1 LIVYFVKC
9 SVTIIFTSVKFYGLK
24 FVSKRSSLG
33 GEILIPAS
41 KSHTIRAVAIAAMA
55 NGKSVLRNPLE
66 SADARSAFRAAGEF
80 GARINVQNDTWVI
93 DGIGGRINSVASF
106 VDVANSGTTL
116 RIFSAL
122 AGLSDHDITFDGDA
136 SIRKRPMTPLLSSL
150 SDLGARVKSLNDTC
164 PFTIRGPLKGGRT
177 TVNGISSQFVTALL
191 FTAPLIKSDTEIVV
205 ENLHEKPY
213 VEITLDW
220 LHSQQ
225 IQFEQ
230 NGLEWF
236 KIKGNQSYTAFDR
249 QIPAD
254 FSTATF
260 ALCAAVITQSEI
272 LIRGLDFSDHQ
283 GDKKVFEFVEKMGV
297 ELVHKPNGVL
307 VIGKPLA
314 GIDIDMN
321 DTPDALPALAVVG
334 CFAKGKTRLL
344 NVEQARLKECD
355 RIKGITAELKKMG
368 ADIEE
373 LADGIVVGQSE
384 LRGTEVHGYDDHRMV
399 MALTLAGMAARGKT
413 IVDTAE
419 SVNVTYPGFMDDFMN
434 LGANLEKIE

>member
-1 LIVYFVKC
+1 
-9 SVTIIFTSVKFYGLK
+9 LK
-24 FVSKRSSLG
+24 YISKKSALS

-41 KSHTIRAVAIAAMA
+41 KSHTIRAVAIATMA
-55 NGKSVLRNPLE
+55 HGRSVLRNPLE

-80 GARINVQNDTWVI
+80 GARIRVEENTWII
-93 DGIGGRINSVASF
+93 DGVGGLINSVASF

-136 SIRKRPMTPLLSSL
+136 SIRKRPMTPLLSAL
-150 SDLGARVKSLNDTC
+150 GNLGARVKSMDNKC
-164 PFTIRGPLKGGRT
+164 PFTIRGPLKGGVT
-177 TVNGISSQFVTALL
+177 SVNGISSQFVTSLL
-191 FTAPLIKSDTEIVV
+191 FTAPLIKADTEIIV

-220 LHSQQ
+220 LRSQQ
-225 IQFEQ
+225 IAFEQ

-236 KIKGNQSYTAFDR
+236 NIKGNQAYKAFDR

-283 GDKKVFEFVEKMGV
+283 GDKKVFEMVERMGV
-297 ELVHKPNGVL
+297 ELVHQPNGVL
-307 VIGKPLA
+307 VKGKPLE

-334 CFAKGKTRLL
+334 CFAKGETRLL

-355 RIKGITAELKKMG
+355 RIKAITTELKKMG

-373 LADGIVVGQSE
+373 LADGVVIRQSD
-384 LRGTEVHGYDDHRMV
+384 LHGAEVHGYNDHRMV
-399 MALTLAGMAARGKT
+399 MALALAGLTTTGET

-419 SVNVTYPGFMDDFMN
+419 SVNVTYPGFYEDFIK
-434 LGANLEKIE
+434 LGAQLEKIE